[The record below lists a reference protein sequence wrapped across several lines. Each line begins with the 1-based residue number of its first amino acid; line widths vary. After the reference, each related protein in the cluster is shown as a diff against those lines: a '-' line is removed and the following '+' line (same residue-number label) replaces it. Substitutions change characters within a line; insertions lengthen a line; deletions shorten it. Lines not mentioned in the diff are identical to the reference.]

1 MDWGLE
7 GHQQQSA
14 DSAMGLSVFL
24 ELLRCK
30 FQRRTILP
38 RVLRCSMSCLNS
50 TAPTQKFSVPRQ
62 VLLNSC
68 HDHAPVL
75 RQCRDEHGF
84 LSSNVFWGLTG
95 IEFEVHVARAL
106 GFACPVLAGL
116 VRLLKVIY
124 TMLYIFFILFHA
136 SCLSA
141 RQYFSPGGTVL
152 RGIPRL
158 NHSP

>member
-38 RVLRCSMSCLNS
+38 RVSRCSMSCLNS

-75 RQCRDEHGF
+75 RQCRDGHGLF
-84 LSSNVFWGLTG
+84 
-95 IEFEVHVARAL
+95 EFKCLL
-106 GFACPVLAGL
+106 GPYRHRV
-116 VRLLKVIY
+116 
-124 TMLYIFFILFHA
+124 
-136 SCLSA
+136 
-141 RQYFSPGGTVL
+141 
-152 RGIPRL
+152 
-158 NHSP
+158 